1 MFLFVGYLLR
11 DDVTPVSVTTAV
23 LGAAT
28 SSSVS
33 LKALDVMAEGELS
46 SSDRQTDVKIR
57 SESIF

>member
-46 SSDRQTDVKIR
+46 ADRQMSK
-57 SESIF
+57 